1 MGKWESKT
9 IKFYFNRII
18 NEWIKKKKVIEA
30 EKKPQNK

>member
-1 MGKWESKT
+1 MGKWESKS

-18 NEWIKKKKVIEA
+18 NEWIKKKVIEA